1 MMASSDATDCFSTR
15 RFARTRSAVCGV
27 FLASI
32 ALLAACTTAPRLPDP
47 LEAGW
52 KDVSVCETLHDDA
65 EHRILRCT
73 FPPGVGHERHYH
85 DRHFGYTV
93 AGARMRITDASGT
106 REVDVATGSSF
117 ASDGIEWHEVINVGD
132 STGVFLIIEPK

>member
-1 MMASSDATDCFSTR
+1 MAVDSCSPEASR
-15 RFARTRSAVCGV
+15 SARTMV
-27 FLASI
+27 FCAFVASLV
-32 ALLAACTTAPRLPDP
+32 LLAACATAPRLPDP

-52 KDVSVCETLHDDA
+52 EGASVCETLHDDRR
-65 EHRILRCT
+65 HRILRCT

-93 AGARMRITDASGT
+93 AGARMQITDANGT
-106 REVDVATGSSF
+106 REVDVPTGSSF
-117 ASDGIEWHEVINVGD
+117 VSDGIEWHEVINVGD

>member
-1 MMASSDATDCFSTR
+1 MAIDSWEPLNNSARS
-15 RFARTRSAVCGV
+15 ARTIIFCAFV
-27 FLASI
+27 ASL
-32 ALLAACTTAPRLPDP
+32 ALLAACATAPRLPDP

-52 KDVSVCETLHDDA
+52 EGASVCETLRDDRRQ
-65 EHRILRCT
+65 RILRCT

-93 AGARMRITDASGT
+93 AGARMRISDSSGT

-117 ASDGIEWHEVINVGD
+117 ASDGIEWHEVVNVGD

>member
-1 MMASSDATDCFSTR
+1 MVFCALVASL
-15 RFARTRSAVCGV
+15 V
-27 FLASI
+27 
-32 ALLAACTTAPRLPDP
+32 LLAACTTAPRLPDP

-52 KDVSVCETLHDDA
+52 EGASVCETLHDDRH
-65 EHRILRCT
+65 HRVLRCT

-93 AGARMRITDASGT
+93 AGARMRITDANGT
-106 REVDVATGSSF
+106 REVDVPSGSSF
-117 ASDGIEWHEVINVGD
+117 ASDGIEWHEVINVGG

>member
-1 MMASSDATDCFSTR
+1 MTNVPAGSCLQGPFG
-15 RFARTRSAVCGV
+15 SAGTAVYCA
-27 FLASI
+27 FLASL
-32 ALLAACTTAPRLPDP
+32 ALLAACATTPGLPGP

-52 KDVSVCETLHDDA
+52 KGEPVCEALHDDQR
-65 EHRILRCT
+65 HRILRCT

-93 AGARMRITDASGT
+93 AGARMRITDMNGT

-117 ASDGIEWHEVINVGD
+117 ASDGVEWHEVINVGD

>member
-1 MMASSDATDCFSTR
+1 MPTGPFDSRAGY
-15 RFARTRSAVCGV
+15 RSARS
-27 FLASI
+27 F
-32 ALLAACTTAPRLPDP
+32 ACCLVLSVLPLVAGAGDTSGLPDP

-52 KDVSVCETLHDDA
+52 NGESVCEALHDDA
-65 EHRILRCT
+65 DQRVLRCT

-93 AGARMRITDASGT
+93 AGARMRITDADGT
-106 REVDVATGSSF
+106 REVDVPTGSSF
-117 ASDGIEWHEVINVGD
+117 SSDGIEWHEVINVGD

>member
-1 MMASSDATDCFSTR
+1 MESSDASGCFSTE
-15 RFARTRSAVCGV
+15 RFARPRSAVYGV
-27 FLASI
+27 FLASV

-52 KDVSVCETLHDDA
+52 EGASVCETLHDDA

-85 DRHFGYTV
+85 DRHFGYTL
-93 AGARMRITDASGT
+93 AGARMRITDANGVREMDVPTDSG
-106 REVDVATGSSF
+106 F

-132 STGVFLIIEPK
+132 TTGVFLIIEPK